1 MQNAL
6 AVSNKVEVREDEL
19 SVYHGGKHVPPAPRL
34 EFGDW
39 VSWVN
44 RKDER
49 TQGMFVQFDE
59 DKLARVRV
67 NMHLY
72 IRVAPNRLTVH

>member
-6 AVSNKVEVREDEL
+6 VSTTVEVDESDL
-19 SVYHGGKHVPPAPRL
+19 TVYRGGKHVPPAPRL

-39 VSWVN
+39 VSWTN
-44 RKDER
+44 RKGER
-49 TQGMFVQFDE
+49 TQGMFVKFDK

-67 NMHLY
+67 NIHLY
-72 IRVAPNRLTVH
+72 VHVAPNRLTVH